1 MRFLQTEQLQIA
13 LGGRTLLDRLDWTVR
28 RGEFWCVLGKNGV
41 GKSSLLYAL
50 SGLLPHAAGRLL
62 LAGEPIASL
71 TAATLA
77 KRRGLMLQHQAD
89 AFSHS
94 VLDTVFIASVEPGM
108 TPLIWTPRTP
118 LWRGWVLAKKPA
130 PISPVCPAA
139 NVSGWRWQAYWHK
152 IRI

>member
-62 LAGEPIASL
+62 LAGEPIASPHCSHAGK
-71 TAATLA
+71 AAWS
-77 KRRGLMLQHQAD
+77 D
-89 AFSHS
+89 A
-94 VLDTVFIASVEPGM
+94 AE
-108 TPLIWTPRTP
+108 
-118 LWRGWVLAKKPA
+118 
-130 PISPVCPAA
+130 
-139 NVSGWRWQAYWHK
+139 SG
-152 IRI
+152 